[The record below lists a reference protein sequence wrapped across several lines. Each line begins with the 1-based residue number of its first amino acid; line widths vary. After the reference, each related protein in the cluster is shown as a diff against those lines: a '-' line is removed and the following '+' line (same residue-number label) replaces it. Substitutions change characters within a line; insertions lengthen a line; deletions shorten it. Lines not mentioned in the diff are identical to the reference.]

1 MALAPCGLMDKACA
15 LSLPAGSPKNGRG
28 RRGETVAALDGT
40 VAGKT
45 AE

>member
-15 LSLPAGSPKNGRG
+15 LSFSDKPPENGWG

-40 VAGKT
+40 EPSKE